1 MHDQVAVTLS
11 LVLIAGSGGGWGLG
25 GGGGDN
31 MEGGVGWGEEKGE
44 FVGYQRATVGTI
56 SNFISQ
62 SSSLQPL

>member
-1 MHDQVAVTLS
+1 MGA
-11 LVLIAGSGGGWGLG
+11 G
-25 GGGGDN
+25 GGGGGN